1 MQKLTF
7 KIYPK
12 PGKADKGKKIIK
24 KERPLL
30 VMLSASHKAIEDGKA
45 KTVTKRY
52 KLSSGLEIDPA
63 QWNARRQEP
72 KDTHKDYG
80 VLMNGL
86 KAFKEAVTDACHAIA
101 KEGGEITATEIRAR
115 IDGKAA
121 EANKAPEL
129 TPDAIFKKAFED
141 FIEIGA
147 ETKQYS
153 TIQVYRTVFTRLK
166 EYESHIKKPL
176 TFEALGPH
184 FHDHYRA
191 WMLKN
196 GSARTGKERLLDD
209 TVNKHFKIIKTFM
222 GWAFDRRMHNNDA
235 YRKFKAAGK
244 SKVEHISLT
253 ESELIR
259 LQEMD
264 LSDNKRLERVRDLL
278 IFACYTGQRW
288 SDIEAFSRE
297 YIKEERAGLV
307 WRFDSKKTGKHTAI
321 PLESYSSPAL
331 AVALKY
337 DYKLPDISQQKFNNY
352 VKELGQLAE
361 INEPIKRKRDSG
373 SKAITVD
380 KPKYAFMSSHI
391 GRRTFVTILLGKGV
405 DPVLISKFTGHDLK
419 TLMRYEQTS
428 EQTTFEAFK
437 NIKPV
442 GESTIRKAV

>member
-72 KDTHKDYG
+72 KDTHKDFAAI
-80 VLMNGL
+80 MNDL
-86 KAFKEAVTDACHAIA
+86 KAFKEAVTDACYAIA

-115 IDGKAA
+115 VDGKAA

-222 GWAFDRRMHNNDA
+222 RWAFDRRMHNNDA
-235 YRKFKAAGK
+235 FKRFKSAGS
-244 SKVEHISLT
+244 SKVDQICLT
-253 ESELIR
+253 EAELLH
-259 LQEMD
+259 LQGLD
-264 LSDNKRLERVRDLL
+264 LTSNKKLERVRDLL
-278 IFACYTGQRW
+278 IFACYTAQRW
-288 SDIEAFSRE
+288 SDIQAFN
-297 YIKEERAGLV
+297 KQDVKKGV
-307 WRFDSKKTGKHTAI
+307 WRFVQGKTNK
-321 PLESYSSPAL
+321 S
-331 AVALKY
+331 VALPLTSLRLRLWR
-337 DYKLPDISQQKFNNY
+337 LPKSTTTSCQRF
-352 VKELGQLAE
+352 LS
-361 INEPIKRKRDSG
+361 RS
-373 SKAITVD
+373 
-380 KPKYAFMSSHI
+380 
-391 GRRTFVTILLGKGV
+391 
-405 DPVLISKFTGHDLK
+405 
-419 TLMRYEQTS
+419 LM
-428 EQTTFEAFK
+428 
-437 NIKPV
+437 IM
-442 GESTIRKAV
+442 